1 MRTSKD
7 IIELLTELEHHIADD
22 LEDQDLDFKKW
33 DTKSRDQSV
42 KMIVQMAVCMA
53 NGGGGT
59 IVLGVADRLKGR
71 KQAILGVPLEIDVNL
86 LKKAVYD
93 QTDPK
98 ITPVFEELAV
108 PEGTGRLL
116 LMQIYP
122 GMPPYTDTSG
132 RGTIRIG
139 KE

>member
-108 PEGTGRLL
+108 P
-116 LMQIYP
+116 
-122 GMPPYTDTSG
+122 
-132 RGTIRIG
+132 
-139 KE
+139 